1 MALLKFNGKTNGS
14 ASTATFTTPIEQM
27 SPARIVTSEIDNYH
41 LILNS
46 NRNSKNSNNSVWLHH
61 KLEKVPH
68 HKASLNGSA
77 SSVAKSILSSR
88 GAIKIPH
95 SATYVISVTKKLIK
109 WSSLHSSG
117 SSTVTI
123 IVQQRLIG
131 VKEGDQNHRAH
142 FKKLISSF
150 LLIKRHKIN

>member
-1 MALLKFNGKTNGS
+1 MFNDKTNGS
-14 ASTATFTTPIEQM
+14 ASTAASSTPIDQM
-27 SPARIVTSEIDNYH
+27 SPARIVTSEINNYH

-46 NRNSKNSNNSVWLHH
+46 SRNSNSHSNNSNNSVWLRH
-61 KLEKVPH
+61 KPEKVVQGSPLR
-68 HKASLNGSA
+68 KGSLNGSV

-123 IVQQRLIG
+123 IAQQRLIG
-131 VKEGDQNHRAH
+131 VKEGDQNHRT
-142 FKKLISSF
+142 L
-150 LLIKRHKIN
+150 